1 MKKLIMFRGNSGSGK
16 STLAREI
23 HKKLARN
30 NLLIS
35 QDTIRRDMLRAKDG
49 KDTTALPLLENL
61 LEYGHNNCEI
71 TILEGILNAEWYTPL
86 FRKAQYLYGQNIN
99 AYYFDIPFRETV
111 KRHKTRPQRGSF
123 SSEKMKTWWN
133 EKDYIRFIKE
143 RSFTSEMTLDDE
155 IQIVIEDLK
164 KDLLS

>member
-1 MKKLIMFRGNSGSGK
+1 MERWLNMKKLIIIRGNSGSGK

-49 KDTTALPLLENL
+49 KDTGALPLLENL

-71 TILEGILNAEWYTPL
+71 TILEGILNANGIRHYSKNSAFVW
-86 FRKAQYLYGQNIN
+86 RKY
-99 AYYFDIPFRETV
+99 
-111 KRHKTRPQRGSF
+111 
-123 SSEKMKTWWN
+123 
-133 EKDYIRFIKE
+133 
-143 RSFTSEMTLDDE
+143 
-155 IQIVIEDLK
+155 
-164 KDLLS
+164 

>member
-1 MKKLIMFRGNSGSGK
+1 MKKLIIIRGNSGSRK

-35 QDTIRRDMLRAKDG
+35 QDTIRRDMELKME
-49 KDTTALPLLENL
+49 KILFALPLLENL

-86 FRKAQYLYGQNIN
+86 FKKAQHLYGKNID
-99 AYYFDIPFRETV
+99 AYYFDIPFAETV
-111 KRHKTRPQRGSF
+111 KRHKTRPQSGSF
-123 SSEKMKTWWN
+123 SSEKMKSCC
-133 EKDYIRFIKE
+133 IF
-143 RSFTSEMTLDDE
+143 FF
-155 IQIVIEDLK
+155 
-164 KDLLS
+164 